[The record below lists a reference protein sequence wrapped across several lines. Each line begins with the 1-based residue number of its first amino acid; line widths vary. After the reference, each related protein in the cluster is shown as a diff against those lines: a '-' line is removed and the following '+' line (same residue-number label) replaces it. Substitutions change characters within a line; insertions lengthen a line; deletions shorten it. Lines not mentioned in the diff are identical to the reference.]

1 MINCRFFI
9 VVSDKTAGSFNRSRA
24 TFAIAL
30 DRLKAFNRV
39 WRAVLLRKL
48 KFYGISGQVFDLILA
63 FFSNPRVR
71 VVLDGTSLKVY
82 PFTLHFSYYTPM
94 NFLMMLFVI
103 VLSTL
108 MILLSTLSVIWH
120 LIRGNN

>member
-1 MINCRFFI
+1 M
-9 VVSDKTAGSFNRSRA
+9 SYKTAGSFNRSRA
-24 TFAIAL
+24 TLAIAL
-30 DRLKAFNRV
+30 DKLKAFDRV

-48 KFYGISGQVFDLILA
+48 KFYGISDQVFGLILA

-71 VVLDGTSLKVY
+71 VALDGTSLKEY

-94 NFLMMLFVI
+94 NLLMMLFVI

-108 MILLSTLSVIWH
+108 MILLYTLSVIWH
-120 LIRGNN
+120 LILGNS